1 MDDYTE
7 IIQKLSVYSKLA
19 YGTGHILNDICAS
32 MWFTYLLV
40 FFHLVLG
47 FDPTLAGVVL
57 FIGQIADAVVTP
69 FIGLQSDR
77 NDDFWLCRYG
87 KRKTWHLLGTLVYYF
102 IMCVYVCI
110 QLLLISLIPY
120 PYIFSYVQTNKIS
133 DTLMQYF
140 LFLTKNASDDF

>member
-1 MDDYTE
+1 MEPGTSRSMDDYIE
-7 IIQKLSVYSKLA
+7 IIQKLPIYSKLA
-19 YGTGHILNDICAS
+19 YGTGHVLNDICAS

-57 FIGQIADAVVTP
+57 FIGQIADAVATP

-87 KRKTWHLLGTLVYYF
+87 KRKTWHLLGTLTILFHNYIY
-102 IMCVYVCI
+102 I
-110 QLLLISLIPY
+110 QLLLISFFQILI
-120 PYIFSYVQTNKIS
+120 
-133 DTLMQYF
+133 YF
-140 LFLTKNASDDF
+140 HMFQ